1 MLQVQDQSLR
11 PLTTAHLAQT
21 MSLLVLSN
29 AELQEKV
36 NSELS
41 TNPALELLDERVCPS
56 CHRPLDAKGICPI
69 CSLSDHRDLE
79 PIVFLSPRDSLRPTR
94 RISYDDPPPDQEPA
108 APENLAMNIL
118 QQLAADLQPQERKL
132 AAYILS
138 SLDDDGFLQD
148 HPTYIAKVNRV
159 PLSQVQ
165 HVLDLISQVD
175 PPGMATLGPRE
186 ALLAQL
192 ELFDSR
198 LPSVAHAKSIIKET
212 FKELGRRDFESI
224 SRKLNI
230 PIHKI
235 RQSVNFIQDSL
246 NPYPARAF
254 WGSGYQTAVS
264 DPNVYHT
271 PDIRISKNP
280 ISPEGALVVEIFTP
294 LSGWLRVNPLFRK
307 SMEIA
312 NDDQATEWSKHLER
326 ATLFVKCLQQR
337 NNTMRRLMEMLVSIQ
352 RSFILEGDRKLKPMT
367 RAEIAEII
375 DVHEST
381 ISRAVS
387 NKSVELPDGRII
399 PLSRFFDRSL
409 SVRDRIK
416 EIIHNEKRALTDEQI
431 AEKLS
436 KDGIKVARRTVAKY
450 RSIEGILPAR
460 LRHKKRVPRTAA
472 VRV

>member
-36 NSELS
+36 DSELA
-41 TNPALELLDERVCPS
+41 TNPALELLEERVCPS
-56 CHRPLDAKGICPI
+56 CHRPLDSRGVCPI
-69 CSLSDHRDLE
+69 CSLGDQKFLE
-79 PIVFLSPRDSLRPTR
+79 PIVFLSPRDPIRTNRNNTFDEPH
-94 RISYDDPPPDQEPA
+94 PDQEPA
-108 APENLAMNIL
+108 APENLSMNIL
-118 QQLAADLQPQERKL
+118 QQLAADLNPQERKL

-138 SLDDDGFLQD
+138 SLDEDGFLQD
-148 HPTYIAKVNRV
+148 HPAFIARVNRV
-159 PLSQVQ
+159 PLNQVQ
-165 HVLDLISQVD
+165 HVMDLIAKVD

-198 LPSVAHAKSIIKET
+198 LPSVTHAKRIIEET
-212 FKELGRRDFESI
+212 FKELGHRDFETI
-224 SRKLNI
+224 SHRLNI
-230 PIHKI
+230 PVHKI
-235 RQSVNFIQDSL
+235 RQAVAFIQESL

-254 WGSGYQTAVS
+254 WGSGYQAAAS

-271 PDIRISKNP
+271 PDIRISTNP
-280 ISPEGALVVEIFTP
+280 SNPDGALLVEIFTP

-307 SMEIA
+307 AVGDA
-312 NDDQATEWSKHLER
+312 NGDQASEWSKHLER

-337 NNTMRRLMEMLVSIQ
+337 NNTMRRLMETLVSAQ
-352 RSFILEGDRKLKPMT
+352 RAFILEGDRKLKPMT
-367 RAEIAEII
+367 RAEIAII
-375 DVHEST
+375 VDVHEST

-416 EIIHNEKRALTDEQI
+416 EIIQNERRALTDEQI

-436 KDGIKVARRTVAKY
+436 KHGIEVARRTVAKY
-450 RSIEGILPAR
+450 RSMEGILPAR
-460 LRHKKRVPRTAA
+460 LRHKKRIPKAAA